1 MLFTLNKNEYNTI
14 AGFLGQVKSDAKTL
28 LAINSVIDAIRK
40 EAVSGLDLAG
50 KTQEEVGKLLNDV
63 VKIDVSGRSLDAI
76 ESVIKNEVKSMT
88 AGTVSDL
95 QILLGVASTFRLREG
110 IEASLEDDE
119 TQAGITTS
127 EVN

>member
-1 MLFTLNKNEYNTI
+1 MLFTLNKNEYNTV

-119 TQAGITTS
+119 TQADITTS

>member
-50 KTQEEVGKLLNDV
+50 KTQEEVGELLNDV

-119 TQAGITTS
+119 TQADITTS

>member
-119 TQAGITTS
+119 TQADITTS